1 MINAKYKTVLPE
13 SLLSNNAY
21 LNNKGT
27 GGVTFYG
34 SKLVHIPSTPT
45 ELEGRGVYPADISCC
60 AIVNAV
66 LNNFYGCLPA
76 NYLINTITY
85 KMGFGT
91 SNILN
96 FYTTEGINTINVEHN
111 LFLQMNLEQSLNRL
125 DVAGKEN
132 YNISNETTSSYRL
145 MLGKIPTRG
154 TITAGS
160 ILTTIIQL
168 PPKFESS
175 PLASLD
181 HFTFRF
187 FLDDMVPLD
196 LLFPFPLYN
205 PNTNP
210 PTPTPTDW
218 DVIIQIDEQIG
229 QIAPSDK

>member
-1 MINAKYKTVLPE
+1 MVNAKYKTVLPE

-45 ELEGRGVYPADISCC
+45 ELEGRALAPSDVSCC
-60 AIVNAV
+60 GIMNAV

-76 NYLINTITY
+76 NYLINTVSY

-91 SNILN
+91 SNILK
-96 FYTTEGINTINVEHN
+96 FYVTEGLTSINVEHN

-132 YNISNETTSSYRL
+132 YNISNETTSSYHL

-154 TITAGS
+154 TINPGS

-168 PPKFESS
+168 PPKFDSA
-175 PLASLD
+175 PLASID

-187 FLDDMVPLD
+187 YLDDMVPLD
-196 LLFPFPLYN
+196 LLYPFPLYN
-205 PNTNP
+205 PNSTP
-210 PTPTPTDW
+210 FTPTPTDW
-218 DVIIQIDEQIG
+218 DVIIQIDEQVG
-229 QIAPSDK
+229 QMAPSDK